1 MTPRRRHPCRLFPG
15 FLLMFSVSHCVPTAY
30 ALTLAE
36 IQTQVRLIV
45 DPSTV
50 TGKQIFTDA
59 QLQTWI
65 NQAHIDVIRRSKC
78 MQATA
83 YVDTSSTT
91 RYVHIPPDAMTIDRV
106 AYWDGASTST
116 LSYRFLARTFKSSL
130 DSKSPSWERPTYG
143 IPQEWF
149 VFGSSIGLHPIPSAA
164 YAGSAR
170 MAIDYT
176 VRVSSLTNA
185 SDVPFGDNPTL
196 YPYHL
201 TLVWYT
207 VWMAYQSI
215 GSLSYADYYRKMYYD
230 SISIM
235 ITELRD
241 YAGWQPTIRVQ

>member
-1 MTPRRRHPCRLFPG
+1 MQIIYRIFVYVFCVAL
-15 FLLMFSVSHCVPTAY
+15 CVPAY
-30 ALTLAE
+30 ALTLDD
-36 IQTQVRLIV
+36 IQTQVRLMV

-50 TGKQIFTDA
+50 ASKQIFSDT
-59 QLQTWI
+59 QLRTWI

-91 RYVHIPPDAMTIDRV
+91 RFVTIPADAMTIDRL

-116 LSYRFLARTFKSSL
+116 LSYRFLSRTFKSSL
-130 DSKSPSWERPTYG
+130 DSKVPSWERPTYG

-149 VFGSSIGLHPIPSAA
+149 VFGSSIGLNPIPSAA
-164 YAGSAR
+164 YAGPAR
-170 MAIDYT
+170 LAIDYT
-176 VRVSSLTNA
+176 VRVSSLTAA

-196 YPYHL
+196 YPYHV

-215 GSLSYADYYRKMYYD
+215 GHLTYADYYRKLYYD
-230 SISIM
+230 SLSIM

-241 YAGWQPTIRVQ
+241 YSGWQPTIRVQ